1 MPANEE
7 TLSVSSDR
15 MRNNFLGKVCDNG
28 LQSSP
33 ARVFSDDDEE
43 DGQNCCPE
51 SIINEDSEENCNYK
65 SLPVREVHEK
75 FMKSFVDLLLEE
87 AVFEGTSRKNKVV
100 EWMEPAALQS
110 AIDLKLSDQGS
121 SHKKLATLARNVIKY
136 SVKTGHPRFINQ
148 LYSSVDPYGLL
159 GQWLTDALNPSVYT
173 YEVSPVFSL
182 MEEEILYEMRK
193 IVGWKDGRGEGM
205 FCPGGSIANG
215 YAINLARHYRF
226 PELKELGLSS
236 AGRLIIFTSRDSH
249 YSVKKLSAF
258 LGLGTNN
265 VYEIKTDSRGKMCV
279 IDLEAQI
286 KKALDEGAVPLMVS
300 ATAGTTVLGAFDP
313 LKEIAVICKKYS
325 LWFHVDAAWGG
336 GALMSK
342 KHRYL
347 LAGVELADSVTWNP
361 HKLLAAPQQCS
372 TLLLRHESLLQAA
385 HGSKASYL
393 FQPDKFYNISF
404 DSGDKHI
411 QCGRKADVLKFW
423 FMWKAKGTRGLE
435 KHVDRVF
442 ELARY
447 FTNYIR
453 HREGFK
459 LMLEPECTNVCF
471 WYVPPSK
478 RHLQGD
484 ELSKAL
490 QKIGPTVKERMMKK
504 GSMLITYQPL
514 HELPNFFRLVLQN
527 SGLTEADM
535 RFFAEEIERLAVD
548 L

>member
-7 TLSVSSDR
+7 TLSVSSDQI
-15 MRNNFLGKVCDNG
+15 RNNFLGKVCDNS
-28 LQSSP
+28 LQSNP
-33 ARVFSDDDEE
+33 ARVSSDDDEE
-43 DGQNCCPE
+43 DCQNCPE
-51 SIINEDSEENCNYK
+51 FIINKDNEENCNYK

-75 FMKSFVDLLLEE
+75 FMKSFVDLLLKE
-87 AVFEGTSRKNKVV
+87 AVFEGTSRKNRVV

-121 SHKKLATLARNVIKY
+121 SHKKLATLARNIIKY

-182 MEEEILYEMRK
+182 MEEEVLYEMRK
-193 IVGWKDGRGEGM
+193 IVGWKDGRGEGI

-226 PELKELGLSS
+226 PELKELGLSG
-236 AGRLIIFTSRDSH
+236 AGRLIIFTSKDSH

-258 LGLGTNN
+258 LGLGTSN
-265 VYEIKTDSRGKMCV
+265 VYEVKTNSTGKMCV
-279 IDLEAQI
+279 TDLEAQI
-286 KKALDEGAVPLMVS
+286 KRALDEDAVPLMVS

-313 LKEIAVICKKYS
+313 LKEIALICKKYN
-325 LWFHVDAAWGG
+325 LWYHVDAAWGG

-342 KHRYL
+342 KHRHL

-372 TLLLRHESLLQAA
+372 TLLLRHEGLLQAA

-393 FQPDKFYNISF
+393 FQPDKFYDTSF

-411 QCGRKADVLKFW
+411 QCGRRADVLKFW

-490 QKIGPTVKERMMKK
+490 QKIGPAVKERMMKK

-514 HELPNFFRLVLQN
+514 CELPNFFRLVLQN

>member
-7 TLSVSSDR
+7 TLSVSSDQI
-15 MRNNFLGKVCDNG
+15 RNNFLGKVCDNG
-28 LQSSP
+28 LQSNP
-33 ARVFSDDDEE
+33 VRVSSDDDEE
-43 DGQNCCPE
+43 NCQNCCLE
-51 SIINEDSEENCNYK
+51 SIINKDSKENCNYK
-65 SLPVREVHEK
+65 SLPVREIHEK

-87 AVFEGTSRKNKVV
+87 AVFEGTSRKNRVV

-121 SHKKLATLARNVIKY
+121 SHKKLVTLARNVIKY

-193 IVGWKDGRGEGM
+193 IVGWKDGRGEGI

-226 PELKELGLSS
+226 PKLKELGLSS
-236 AGRLIIFTSRDSH
+236 AGRLIVFTSRDSH
-249 YSVKKLSAF
+249 YSVKKLTAF
-258 LGLGTNN
+258 LGLGTSN
-265 VYEIKTDSRGKMCV
+265 VYEVKTDSRGKMYV
-279 IDLEAQI
+279 TDLEAQI
-286 KKALDEGAVPLMVS
+286 KKALDEGAVPLIVS

-313 LKEIAVICKKYS
+313 LKEIALICKKYN
-325 LWFHVDAAWGG
+325 LWYHVDAAWGG

-342 KHRYL
+342 KHRHL

-372 TLLLRHESLLQAA
+372 TLLLRHEGLLQAA

-393 FQPDKFYNISF
+393 FQPDKFYDTSF

-411 QCGRKADVLKFW
+411 QCGRRADVLKFW

-459 LMLEPECTNVCF
+459 LILEPECTNVCF

-478 RHLQGD
+478 RHLQSD

-490 QKIGPTVKERMMKK
+490 QKIGPAVKERMMKK

-514 HELPNFFRLVLQN
+514 RELPNFFRLVLQN